1 MDKKYIKIA
10 AITALSLI
18 TIYSGYRL
26 VKYVKN
32 KRSLNEDEDETIES
46 PEEVGQTSTVSNNV
60 SQVKKPAFNGAR
72 VVKLNSKDSIGQT
85 EVAMIQKAFN
95 NLIADAKKVDLL
107 SLKSNASIVSPQS
120 AVISWLVQPIKTE
133 NAIADLSKKAER
145 VNQVAA
151 IKPLT
156 VNGVFGSSSV
166 NACKIIMGASYTTY
180 DKVKQ
185 KRIDFNKSYGLPSPY

>member
-1 MDKKYIKIA
+1 MNKKYIKIG
-10 AITALSLI
+10 AITVLSLI
-18 TIYSGYRL
+18 AVYSGYRL
-26 VKYVKN
+26 AKYVKN
-32 KRSLNEDEDETIES
+32 KRSLNEGETIDS
-46 PEEVGQTSTVSNNV
+46 PEEASQTSTTSNTI
-60 SQVKKPAFNGAR
+60 SSVKKPAFNGAR
-72 VVKLNSKDSIGQT
+72 IVKLNSKDSAGQT
-85 EVAMIQKAFN
+85 EVKMIQKAFN

-107 SLKSNASIVSPQS
+107 SLKSNASIKSPQL
-120 AVISWLVQPIKTE
+120 AVVNWLVQPIKTE
-133 NAIADLSKKAER
+133 NAIADLGKKAER

-166 NACKIIMGASYTTY
+166 NACKIIMGTTSTTY